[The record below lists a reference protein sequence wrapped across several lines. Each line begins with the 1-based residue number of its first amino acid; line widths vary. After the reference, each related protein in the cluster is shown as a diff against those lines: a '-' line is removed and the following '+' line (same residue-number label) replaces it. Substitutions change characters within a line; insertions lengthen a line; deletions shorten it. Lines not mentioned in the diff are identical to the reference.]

1 MLSILGF
8 IAVFIATYFIYKT
21 AKDTG
26 RNAGRLGFADFRCW
40 IRTPN
45 YFSDNNRNHYRRC
58 DEGFGKAIYE
68 N

>member
-8 IAVFIATYFIYKT
+8 IAVFIAAYLFIKPLKT
-21 AKDTG
+21 PDAI
-26 RNAGRLGFADFRCW
+26 GRLGFTDFRCW